1 MKLDPPDLAALRA
14 YLDETL
20 ADDEADAV
28 RRWLIVAATPEVLT
42 MLEDLAAEHERAR
55 ARLAYWAGHPPRA
68 RLARLAW
75 RARCVVGNSVEID
88 LGQWAPLEGILGA
101 DRARF
106 RSSGARRTL
115 EVSPGRAYEVL
126 VGFAEAAWAGVYA
139 VGRDGSLTVLS
150 PGSIRHVAG
159 DRVEVGG
166 IIMDAGDAPLDMLV
180 VFDPHGP
187 LPAPPADAD
196 ATWLAT
202 LLESAAAAVEH
213 AGRSV
218 LWTTLQVTEPR

>member
-42 MLEDLAAEHERAR
+42 MLDDMAAEREHAR
-55 ARLAYWAGHPPRA
+55 ARLAYWVGHPLRA
-68 RLARLAW
+68 RLVRLAW

-88 LGQWAPLEGILGA
+88 LGQSAPLGGILGA
-101 DRARF
+101 ARARF
-106 RSSGARRTL
+106 PRSGASRAL
-115 EVSPGRAYEVL
+115 EVSPGRAHEVL
-126 VGFAEAAWAGVYA
+126 VGLAEAAWAGVYA
-139 VGRDGSLTVLS
+139 VGQDGSLTVLS
-150 PGSIRHVAG
+150 PGSIRHMAG
-159 DRVEVGG
+159 ERVEVGG
-166 IIMDAGDAPLDMLV
+166 IVMDAGDAPLDLVV

-187 LPAPPADAD
+187 LPAPPADAN

-202 LLESAAAAVEH
+202 LLESTAGSVEH

-218 LWTTLQVTEPR
+218 LWITLAVTAPH